1 MQTEVDRSLLCTSK
15 VSQAWHV
22 LRPKSMTSTL
32 FRGLMPESFFRPLA
46 CSHDNRTTDNIN
58 CVTFEP
64 AHPCRCT
71 ERGSRTARESRRT
84 RPVQQSAKKSTRRWK
99 PTPHFTAI
107 ACTSRTHL
115 PLEALGVDAEVAGR
129 AAVAVVGGR
138 EAGELLHRP
147 PRRRVIVARG
157 GADAEEEREEG
168 EARGGGRLRRHAS
181 FSAGCSCSAGFDG
194 TDRGAATS
202 WG

>member
-84 RPVQQSAKKSTRRWK
+84 RPVQQSAKKSTRRCKPNTSLHSHSLHITNAPAAGGPRSRRGSRWK
-99 PTPHFTAI
+99 GRRRRRRRPGSRRTAP
-107 ACTSRTHL
+107 SS
-115 PLEALGVDAEVAGR
+115 
-129 AAVAVVGGR
+129 AAPPR
-138 EAGELLHRP
+138 HRG
-147 PRRRVIVARG
+147 PRRR
-157 GADAEEEREEG
+157 
-168 EARGGGRLRRHAS
+168 
-181 FSAGCSCSAGFDG
+181 
-194 TDRGAATS
+194 
-202 WG
+202 